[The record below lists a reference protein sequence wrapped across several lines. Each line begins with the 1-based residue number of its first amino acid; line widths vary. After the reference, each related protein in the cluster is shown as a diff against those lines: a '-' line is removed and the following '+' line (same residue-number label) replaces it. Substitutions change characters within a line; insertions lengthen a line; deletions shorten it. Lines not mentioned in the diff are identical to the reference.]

1 MSLFAGKVSSH
12 VTMSVFNSLRVT
24 RNMFQEVNF
33 TLIGRIRI
41 LIIIKQGAY
50 HDIERSWIEYT
61 KSTGRRL
68 IPG

>member
-41 LIIIKQGAY
+41 LIITKQGAY